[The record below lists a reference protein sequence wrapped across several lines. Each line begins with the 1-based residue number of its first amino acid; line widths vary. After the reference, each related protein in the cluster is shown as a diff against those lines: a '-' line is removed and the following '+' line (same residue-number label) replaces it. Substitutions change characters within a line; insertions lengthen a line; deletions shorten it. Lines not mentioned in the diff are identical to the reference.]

1 MRKDTDPCHDTDP
14 SHPTHKYALD
24 VVSGKIVAGPHV
36 RAACKRHLDDLKT
49 APSRGFYFSAEK
61 ADYAI
66 EFFPTVLEL
75 ASEDHP
81 QGFPFDLEPVGQFM
95 VGSLFG
101 WVNEAGFRRFRT
113 AYIEMGK
120 GNAKA
125 LSIDT
130 PIPTP
135 FGWSSMGDIAIG
147 DIVFG
152 SDGKQCRVIAATDT
166 MYDRECY
173 RLTFDDGERIIAD
186 AGHLWCTTSTEKKTK
201 DKNIRTTKEIANTLR
216 RKNGQYQ
223 TANHSVDICK
233 PIECCEANLDI
244 NPYTFGMWIGDGDSD
259 CGRITCGTNDLD
271 ETIYN
276 LQNDGCVITSVVK
289 TNTAWRVT
297 ISGLKTKLRD
307 IGVLCNK
314 MIPVKYMRASSM
326 QRLELLRGL
335 MDSDGTA
342 SKAGQCTF
350 SSKNRGI
357 AECVYELVNSL
368 GIKAFLSSK
377 KASIGATVYADAH
390 CVSFFPPDAVDVFRL
405 KRKACRKPKS
415 HGRVKLSA
423 TRRIVAC
430 EQVDSVPVR
439 CITVDA
445 RDSLY
450 LCGNGMVPTHNSPL
464 AAGIGMFGL
473 LADGVPNAEIYA
485 AASKRDQAMI
495 LFKDAVSFVER
506 SEFLQDVIK
515 TSGKRPNVWSLFHLE
530 SKSEFKPISSD
541 DGQSGYRPHIA
552 LVDELHEHKNSVV
565 VNMLTAGQKGLRQPL
580 VFIIT
585 NSGSDVNTVCGE
597 YHKNAIEIAHGITK
611 DDAFFSYVCAL
622 DFCERDAHYAFD
634 VSINKMKENCT
645 CGAKTILTEKLLHP
659 SSCAHLVIKKIDGE
673 GASKKALRAKTILID
688 TLLQQVF
695 AIHATR
701 DSEKKE
707 IQRTPRSERSLL
719 ESGQSVTPS
728 AEEKETENTSQE
740 KMRKPLD
747 GGRIST
753 EKEDS
758 TCLPMI
764 SQNCSQGRAADAVYV
779 DDPTILLEWIIA
791 TIRESSVAS
800 CAESAIVESACSEI
814 MRSLYE
820 GHSHTCRI
828 HQTLRLNGAGL
839 LQTLPPDDPFIDESC
854 WIKTN
859 PMLGVTIQN
868 EYIRNQIASATMPS
882 KRSEVKRL
890 NFCIWTQADNPF
902 IDYDA
907 WAQARS
913 KFSIVDL
920 RSMECCMGLD
930 LSQVRDL
937 TAAVFS
943 FRSGETVKWW
953 PEFWIPEGV
962 VAQKVK
968 EDKIPYDTWIDK
980 GWVRTTPGNSISLE
994 FIARDI
1000 KQIIEDNDLTVSCL
1014 MYDRWRIEDFKIAS
1028 NSVGLDVEEVMK
1040 EHGQGFKDMSPALDA
1055 FERDLVNRK
1064 FQHPGNPCLDWC
1076 AANAVV
1082 AADPAGGRKLD
1093 KGKNQKKR
1101 IDGII
1106 AGVMSHHATSLQ
1118 AESSAPDI
1126 RWL

>member
-622 DFCERDAHYAFD
+622 D
-634 VSINKMKENCT
+634 
-645 CGAKTILTEKLLHP
+645 
-659 SSCAHLVIKKIDGE
+659 E
-673 GASKKALRAKTILID
+673 G
-688 TLLQQVF
+688 
-695 AIHATR
+695 
-701 DSEKKE
+701 
-707 IQRTPRSERSLL
+707 
-719 ESGQSVTPS
+719 
-728 AEEKETENTSQE
+728 
-740 KMRKPLD
+740 
-747 GGRIST
+747 
-753 EKEDS
+753 
-758 TCLPMI
+758 
-764 SQNCSQGRAADAVYV
+764 
-779 DDPTILLEWIIA
+779 
-791 TIRESSVAS
+791 
-800 CAESAIVESACSEI
+800 
-814 MRSLYE
+814 
-820 GHSHTCRI
+820 
-828 HQTLRLNGAGL
+828 
-839 LQTLPPDDPFIDESC
+839 DDPFADESC

-1000 KQIIEDNDLTVSCL
+1000 KQIIEDNDLTVTCL

-1028 NSVGLDVEEVMK
+1028 NAVGLDVEEVMK